1 MEHHLTINTNNVNDT
16 DYKYSLN
23 FMKYLIHGNILDRY
37 KKDQLHNPESR
48 TIKSFVDKMKKQDAK
63 KQQMSAKEVAEGKKK
78 NKEDTIILNRFKNI
92 IHVMHGIRVEMHRVK
107 KFENLSSSD
116 QNWLING
123 NYSYLSVAESIHM
136 LLAVIVR
143 RHHE

>member
-1 MEHHLTINTNNVNDT
+1 MEHQTNTNNVNDN

-48 TIKSFVDKMKKQDAK
+48 TIKSFVDKMKKQEEK
-63 KQQMSAKEVAEGKKK
+63 KQNLSAKEVAEGKKK

-92 IHVMHGIRVEMHRVK
+92 INVMHGIRVEMHRVK
-107 KFENLSSSD
+107 KFENLSNSD
-116 QNWLING
+116 
-123 NYSYLSVAESIHM
+123 
-136 LLAVIVR
+136 
-143 RHHE
+143 